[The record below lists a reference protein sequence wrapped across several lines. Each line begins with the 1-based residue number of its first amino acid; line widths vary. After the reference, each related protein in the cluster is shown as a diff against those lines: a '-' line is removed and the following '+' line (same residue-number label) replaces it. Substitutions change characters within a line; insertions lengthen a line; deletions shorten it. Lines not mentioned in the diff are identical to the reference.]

1 MVHPGC
7 LRAVSSASECGVI
20 QPYAP
25 CRGGCYIGRRT
36 VTCDQKIFSCGFL
49 CCTIHNM
56 SGPNHTPLK
65 TTCHRLRKPWDENT
79 LLNKRPHNCRRSP
92 CTGCAA
98 ARALPVLAEAA
109 AAAVLAPTAAAAR
122 DGARAR
128 RSLLRAPLP
137 LKPIVAAPALSFF
150 SPQQSNS
157 AKASH
162 ARCEALSVR
171 RCAQGAPTLARPA
184 RRIDM
189 RIFNSIC
196 THTVAGATR
205 SHAAPDAV
213 SQVSTTLWQPE
224 PRGRVSCRVHSH

>member
-1 MVHPGC
+1 MPINQGW
-7 LRAVSSASECGVI
+7 GV
-20 QPYAP
+20 
-25 CRGGCYIGRRT
+25 RRVKGGTNTYRNRLVTVIRVITSNGRNVNLADAT
-36 VTCDQKIFSCGFL
+36 
-49 CCTIHNM
+49 
-56 SGPNHTPLK
+56 
-65 TTCHRLRKPWDENT
+65 
-79 LLNKRPHNCRRSP
+79 
-92 CTGCAA
+92 AA
-98 ARALPVLAEAA
+98 AVLAQVAPPPVPLAEAA

-122 DGARAR
+122 DGPVLAEAY
-128 RSLLRAPLP
+128 
-137 LKPIVAAPALSFF
+137 IVAARALSFF

-213 SQVSTTLWQPE
+213 SQVIEQE
-224 PRGRVSCRVHSH
+224 AARRPRRLY